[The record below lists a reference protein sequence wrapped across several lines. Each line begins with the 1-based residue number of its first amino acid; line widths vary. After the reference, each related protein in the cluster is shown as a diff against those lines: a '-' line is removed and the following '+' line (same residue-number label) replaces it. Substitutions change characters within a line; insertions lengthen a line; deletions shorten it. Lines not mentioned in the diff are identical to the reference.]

1 MKDKEYYKTKYRRA
15 HETLNSLELEI
26 EKYIEDKGD
35 ILEGDE
41 KMEDLKKR
49 VIEAV
54 EELNKI
60 REDERRF
67 FNY

>member
-1 MKDKEYYKTKYRRA
+1 LKDKEYYKTKYRRA
-15 HETLNSLELEI
+15 HAKLNDIELEI
-26 EKYIEDKGD
+26 EKYIENKED
-35 ILEGDE
+35 IIQDDE
-41 KMEDLKKR
+41 KIKDLKKK

-67 FNY
+67 FN

>member
-1 MKDKEYYKTKYRRA
+1 LKDKEYYKTKYRRA

-26 EKYIEDKGD
+26 EKYIENKED
-35 ILEGDE
+35 IIQDDE
-41 KMEDLKKR
+41 KIKDLKKK

-67 FNY
+67 FN

>member
-26 EKYIEDKGD
+26 EKYIENKED
-35 ILEGDE
+35 IIQDDE
-41 KMEDLKKR
+41 KIKDLKKK

-67 FNY
+67 FN